1 MTKENFKQLYDEY
14 FDAIRRYLYYRSN
27 DSELA
32 TDIAQEV
39 FMKAWEKQI
48 SYEPNRTK
56 SLLYKMAGDMFVS
69 QVRKN
74 KVADKYRDTINLEFN
89 LDQGPDEKL
98 EYEELKQH
106 YERTLAGLSEKQR
119 TVFLMSR
126 LEEMTYNEIAQRLE
140 LSVKAVEK
148 RMGLALTE
156 LRKAIKI

>member
-27 DSELA
+27 DSELS

-39 FMKAWEKQI
+39 FMKVWEKQI
-48 SYEPNRTK
+48 KYEPNRTK
-56 SLLYKMAGDMFVS
+56 SLLYKIAGDMFVS

-74 KVADKYRDTINLEFN
+74 KVADKYCDTIDLEFKT
-89 LDQGPDEKL
+89 DQSPDEKL

-140 LSVKAVEK
+140 LSIKAVEK
-148 RMGLALTE
+148 RMSLALTE

>member
-1 MTKENFKQLYDEY
+1 MTKENFKQLYNEY

-39 FMKAWEKQI
+39 FMKVWEKQI
-48 SYEPNRTK
+48 SYESNRTK

-74 KVADKYRDTINLEFN
+74 KVADKYRDSINLEFKS
-89 LDQGPDEKL
+89 DQTPDEKL

-126 LEEMTYNEIAQRLE
+126 LEDMTYNEIAQRLE

-148 RMGLALTE
+148 RMGLALSE

>member
-1 MTKENFKQLYDEY
+1 MTKENFKLLYDEY

-27 DSELA
+27 DSELS

-39 FMKAWEKQI
+39 FMKVWEKQI
-48 SYEPNRTK
+48 KYEPNRTK
-56 SLLYKMAGDMFVS
+56 SLLYKMAGDMFIS
-69 QVRKN
+69 QIRKN
-74 KVADKYRDTINLEFN
+74 KVADKYHDSINLEFKSG
-89 LDQGPDEKL
+89 QSPDEKL

-148 RMGLALTE
+148 RMSLALTE
-156 LRKAIKI
+156 LRKAINI

>member
-39 FMKAWEKQI
+39 FMKVWEKQI

-69 QVRKN
+69 QVRKD
-74 KVADKYRDTINLEFN
+74 KVADKYRDTINLEFKS
-89 LDQGPDEKL
+89 DQGPDEKL

-106 YERTLAGLSEKQR
+106 YERTLASLSEKQR

-140 LSVKAVEK
+140 LSAKAVEK
-148 RMGLALTE
+148 RMGLALSE

>member
-39 FMKAWEKQI
+39 FMKVWEKQI
-48 SYEPNRTK
+48 KYEPNRTK
-56 SLLYKMAGDMFVS
+56 SLLYKMASDMFVS

-74 KVADKYRDTINLEFN
+74 KVADKYRDTINLEFKS
-89 LDQGPDEKL
+89 DQGPDEKL

-148 RMGLALTE
+148 RMGLALSE

>member
-27 DSELA
+27 DSELS

-39 FMKAWEKQI
+39 FMKVWEKQI
-48 SYEPNRTK
+48 KYEPNRTK
-56 SLLYKMAGDMFVS
+56 SLLYKIAGDMFVS

-74 KVADKYRDTINLEFN
+74 KVADKYCDTIDLEFKT
-89 LDQGPDEKL
+89 DQSPDEKL

-140 LSVKAVEK
+140 LCVKAVEK
-148 RMGLALTE
+148 RMSLALTE
-156 LRKAIKI
+156 LRKAINI